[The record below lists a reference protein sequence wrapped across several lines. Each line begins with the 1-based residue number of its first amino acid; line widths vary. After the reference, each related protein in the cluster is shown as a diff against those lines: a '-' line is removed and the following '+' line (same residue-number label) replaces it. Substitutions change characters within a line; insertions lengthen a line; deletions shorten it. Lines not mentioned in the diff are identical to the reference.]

1 MKLLDKL
8 VLALKSAVGGAVA
21 DVVGEDMPPADKAEA
36 TRRLIDRA
44 QARIDT
50 LKADAVRARKR
61 GDGELAKR
69 LDAEVV
75 ALQKTI
81 HKTQQR
87 LGQLEGREAAV
98 NAVESSQEARR
109 DHRKDTRATND
120 DIAAREET
128 AAKREDK
135 AAARDEIDST
145 RITDILKGDG
155 KK

>member
-21 DVVGEDMPPADKAEA
+21 DVVGEDLPAADKVEA

-50 LKADAVRARKR
+50 LKADAERARKR
-61 GDGELAKR
+61 GDADLAQR
-69 LDAEVV
+69 LDKDVAE
-75 ALQKTI
+75 LQKTI

-87 LGQLEGREAAV
+87 LGQLEGREAA
-98 NAVESSQEARR
+98 APEIESGQSTRR
-109 DHRKDTRATND
+109 DQRKDAEGVND
-120 DIAAREET
+120 GLAARDEG

-135 AAARDEIDST
+135 TAVRDEIDST
-145 RITDILKGDG
+145 RITDILKGDA

>member
-21 DVVGEDMPPADKAEA
+21 DVVGEDLPAADKVEA

-50 LKADAVRARKR
+50 LKADAERARKR
-61 GDGELAKR
+61 GDADLAQR
-69 LDAEVV
+69 LDKDVAE
-75 ALQKTI
+75 LQKTI

-87 LGQLEGREAAV
+87 LGQLEGREAA
-98 NAVESSQEARR
+98 APEIESGQSTRR
-109 DHRKDTRATND
+109 DQRKDAEGVND
-120 DIAAREET
+120 GLAAREEA

-145 RITDILKGDG
+145 RITDILKGDA